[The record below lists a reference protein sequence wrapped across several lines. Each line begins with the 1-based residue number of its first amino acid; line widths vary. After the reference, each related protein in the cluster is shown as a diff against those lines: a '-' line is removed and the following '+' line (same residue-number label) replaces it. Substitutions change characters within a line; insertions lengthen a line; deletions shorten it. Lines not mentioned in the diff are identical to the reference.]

1 MDLLKNIH
9 FSYDDMPLFNGLNL
23 SCEWGTITTI
33 MGRSGC
39 GKSSLLNIINSILTP
54 DMGTVHTDNL
64 VVATIFQ
71 DNRLVMW
78 KTIGDNIALGAKAYG
93 RKLTKGD
100 IGDTDKI
107 VCPSTG
113 ISHTVTDD
121 DIDNALLAVGL
132 PPELKNAYP
141 KMLSGGM
148 AKRVGT
154 ARALLCKPDILLIDE
169 SFNGLDL
176 ALKKD
181 LMIRIANY
189 IKTHNKIGI
198 CITHS
203 PFEAV
208 RISDTVYEM
217 RGLPATI
224 KPVLDISTP
233 FEQRSEQMVLTQQ
246 KQMETNIR
254 AENRPAFEK
263 YGFVSDNKSDCMQGF
278 IDIMHNWKICH
289 IPDNETAFTPP
300 AERPDL
306 VIISGKHPC
315 FEQVVGNYH
324 PTITR
329 ILATTPPS
337 AKLTEEFGFVQQS
350 ATVEDLRKWWGW
362 DCLYDDLIAPIKKEK
377 VTSVT
382 IGHNWILTICKKDKD
397 AGAGLCR
404 APDRGTEGG
413 RTIPKAGE
421 LHKCN
426 LRELA
431 ERLYSDDDLDRSVG
445 VSAINAHYNRNIAGD
460 TRPESWGFRPFR
472 ELHGDKA
479 SIGYFPA
486 SLNILPDLKVIEREP
501 KPGQY
506 SAEQADDLLPEMS
519 YVIMTAQT
527 LMNGSLPRLL
537 FLSQNAD
544 VMLMGPTLPLTDIW
558 KKYGVR
564 WVCAVHVTDN
574 QAMYE
579 FISQGGQMLLL
590 DHQSEKMTFEL

>member
-9 FSYDDMPLFNGLNL
+9 FSYENMPLFHALNL
-23 SCEWGTITTI
+23 SCKWGSITTI

-39 GKSSLLNIINSILTP
+39 GKSSLLNIINGILTP
-54 DMGTVHTDNL
+54 HMGSVHTDML
-64 VVATIFQ
+64 RIATIFQ

-78 KTIGDNIALGAKAYG
+78 KTLGDNIALGAKAYG
-93 RKLTKGD
+93 CKL
-100 IGDTDKI
+100 
-107 VCPSTG
+107 STQ
-113 ISHTVTDD
+113 
-121 DIDNALLAVGL
+121 DIDDALLAVGL
-132 PPELKNAYP
+132 PCELKDAYP

-148 AKRVGT
+148 AKRVGA

-181 LMIRIANY
+181 LMIRIAHY
-189 IKTHNKIGI
+189 VKTHNKIGI

-224 KPVLDISTP
+224 QPVLHISTP
-233 FEQRSEQMVLTQQ
+233 FESRSEQMIVQQ
-246 KQMETNIR
+246 QEQMATNIR
-254 AENRPAFEK
+254 AQNMPAFEK
-263 YGFVSDNKSDCMQGF
+263 YGFVSGDKTDFIQGFMDIMQG
-278 IDIMHNWKICH
+278 WKVCFVT
-289 IPDNETAFTPP
+289 NNTTKFTYPT
-300 AERPDL
+300 ERPDV
-306 VIISGKHPC
+306 VIISGNHPS
-315 FEQVVGNYH
+315 FEQVVRYYH
-324 PTITR
+324 PSITR
-329 ILATTPPS
+329 ILALQSPG
-337 AKLTEEFGFVQQS
+337 AKLVEEFGFVKHPN
-350 ATVEDLRKWWGW
+350 TVEALKKWWGW

-377 VTSVT
+377 VQSVT
-382 IGHNWILTICKKDKD
+382 IGHNWVLTICKNNKHK
-397 AGAGLCR
+397 GAGLCR

-413 RTIPKAGE
+413 RTVPNAGE
-421 LHKCN
+421 LHKFN
-426 LRELA
+426 LRQLA
-431 ERLYSDDDLDRSVG
+431 QRANSDDDLNRAVG
-445 VSAINAHYNRNIAGD
+445 VSAINAHYNRNTTGD

-479 SIGYFPA
+479 SIGYFPG

-506 SAEQADDLLPEMS
+506 SAKHADTILPKMS
-519 YVIMTAQT
+519 YVIITAQT

-537 FLSQNAD
+537 FLAQNAD

-574 QAMYE
+574 PSMHD
-579 FISQGGQMLLL
+579 FTSQGGQMLLL
-590 DHQSEKMTFEL
+590 DHQAEKITFEL